1 MAKKPK
7 VLLLGDSIRMSYQ
20 PLVAE
25 ALAQEADVVGPGENG
40 QFSLHTLG
48 RLPGW
53 LGELGTPDIVHWNN
67 GVHDCGYNPARTPVQ
82 IPLDVYAMTLTY
94 ILAQLRDTGA
104 TVLWATTTPVHPDR
118 PFVDDTWSW
127 HSEDVDTYN
136 AAAMEVM
143 QAADVPVNDLH
154 AVIAADI
161 DRFLSEDMLHL
172 SDAGRHAC
180 RDAVVETVRG
190 PLGQ

>member
-1 MAKKPK
+1 MAKKLK

-25 ALAQEADVVGPGENG
+25 ALAGRADVVGPEENC

-48 RLPGW
+48 HLAGRLR
-53 LGELGTPDIVHWNN
+53 ELGTPDIVHWNN
-67 GVHDCGYNPARTPVQ
+67 GIHDCGYNPARTPLQ
-82 IPLDVYAMTLTY
+82 IPLDVYAMTLGY

-104 TVLWATTTPVHPDR
+104 TVIWATTTPVHPDR
-118 PFVDDTWSW
+118 LFVDDTWSW
-127 HSEDVDTYN
+127 HCEDVDTYN
-136 AAAMEVM
+136 AAALEVM

-161 DRFLSEDMLHL
+161 DRLLSEDMLHL

-180 RDAVVETVRG
+180 ADAVVEAVREC
-190 PLGQ
+190 LSQ